1 MFYTRL
7 LILCTLAT
15 LAACQPKGAAAPA
28 TASTSGG
35 ASTPSDVSAP
45 AASAPAASAESSA
58 PVVIVNGTPISREFF
73 DYYAK
78 GLAGKNTIAELT
90 PEQKQQAL
98 DNLIRAQ
105 VIAQEASKEG
115 LDKDPGIAALLEL
128 ARLNVL
134 QQAVSDRYLK
144 DKKPTEQEA
153 RAEYET
159 QVGLLPHSEY
169 HVNHILVATE
179 GFARKLIGELEKGA
193 NFSDVAKRESMD
205 PSKTNGGDIGWLTPD
220 RIMKPFADAMV
231 ALKKGEY
238 THKPV
243 QTQYGWHIIRV
254 DDIRDVT
261 PPTFDQVHQRLDQ
274 VVQAKKFKAYT
285 DGLIKS
291 AQIEKKN

>member
-1 MFYTRL
+1 MIYTRFF
-7 LILCTLAT
+7 ILCA
-15 LAACQPKGAAAPA
+15 LAALTACQQKG
-28 TASTSGG
+28 
-35 ASTPSDVSAP
+35 SAP
-45 AASAPAASAESSA
+45 ASAASGAGSAAGTPAQSASTDDSA
-58 PVVIVNGTPISREFF
+58 PVAVVNGTPISRSFF

-78 GLAGKNTIAELT
+78 GLAGKASVAELT

-98 DNLIRAQ
+98 DNLVRAE
-105 VIAQEASKEG
+105 VIAQEATKEG
-115 LDKDPGIAALLEL
+115 LDKDPGNSALLQL

-159 QVGLLPHSEY
+159 QVGLLPHQEY
-169 HVNHILVATE
+169 HVAHILVATE
-179 GFARKLIGELEKGA
+179 GFARKLIAELEKGA

-285 DGLIKS
+285 DGLMKS
-291 AQIEKKN
+291 AQVEKKL

>member
-1 MFYTRL
+1 MSYPRL
-7 LILCTLAT
+7 LILCALAA
-15 LAACQPKGAAAPA
+15 LAACQQKGASSTPCA
-28 TASTSGG
+28 ASTSG
-35 ASTPSDVSAP
+35 TPAPSADN
-45 AASAPAASAESSA
+45 SA
-58 PVVIVNGTPISREFF
+58 PVATVNGTPISHSFY

-78 GLAGKNTIAELT
+78 GLAGKNSVAELT
-90 PEQKQQAL
+90 PEQKQLAL
-98 DNLIRAQ
+98 DNLVRAE
-105 VIAQEASKEG
+105 VIAQEATKEG
-115 LDKDPGIAALLEL
+115 LDKDPGTAALLQL

-134 QQAVSDRYLK
+134 QQAVSDVYLK

-159 QVGLLPHSEY
+159 QVGLLAHQEY
-169 HVNHILVATE
+169 HVAHILVATE
-179 GFARKLIGELEKGA
+179 GFARKIIGELEKGA

-261 PPTFDQVHQRLDQ
+261 PPSFDQVHQRLDQ

-285 DGLIKS
+285 DGLMKN
-291 AQIEKKN
+291 AQIEKKL

>member
-1 MFYTRL
+1 MIYTRFFV
-7 LILCTLAT
+7 LCALAA
-15 LAACQPKGAAAPA
+15 LAACQQKG
-28 TASTSGG
+28 
-35 ASTPSDVSAP
+35 SAP
-45 AASAPAASAESSA
+45 ASAASGATSAAGTPAQSASTDDSA
-58 PVVIVNGTPISREFF
+58 PVAVVNGTPISRSFF

-78 GLAGKNTIAELT
+78 GLAGKASVAELT

-98 DNLIRAQ
+98 DNLVRAE
-105 VIAQEASKEG
+105 VIAQEATKEG
-115 LDKDPGIAALLEL
+115 LDKDSGNAALLQL

-159 QVGLLPHSEY
+159 QVGLLPHQEY
-169 HVNHILVATE
+169 HVAHILVATE
-179 GFARKLIGELEKGA
+179 GFARKLIAELEKGA

-243 QTQYGWHIIRV
+243 QTQYGWHVIRV

-285 DGLIKS
+285 DGLMKS
-291 AQIEKKN
+291 AQVEKKL

>member
-1 MFYTRL
+1 MIYTR
-7 LILCTLAT
+7 ILVLCVLAA
-15 LAACQPKGAAAPA
+15 LAACQPKGAAPA
-28 TASTSGG
+28 TTTSSG
-35 ASTPSDVSAP
+35 AMSA
-45 AASAPAASAESSA
+45 AGSSA
-58 PVVIVNGTPISREFF
+58 PPASTDNSAPVAIVNGSPINRDFF
-73 DYYAK
+73 DFYAK
-78 GLAGKNTIAELT
+78 GVSGKNSLADLT

-98 DNLIRAQ
+98 DTLIRAQ
-105 VIAQEASKEG
+105 VIAQEATKEG
-115 LDKDPGIAALLEL
+115 LDKDPSTAALLQL

-159 QVGLLPHSEY
+159 EVGLLAHQEY

-179 GFARKLIGELEKGA
+179 GFARKLIAEIEKGA
-193 NFSDVAKRESMD
+193 NFTDVAKRESMD

-274 VVQAKKFKAYT
+274 VVQNKKFKAYS
-285 DGLIKS
+285 DGLMKN
-291 AQIEKKN
+291 AQIEKKL

>member
-1 MFYTRL
+1 MIYTRFF
-7 LILCTLAT
+7 ILCA
-15 LAACQPKGAAAPA
+15 LAALTACQQKG
-28 TASTSGG
+28 
-35 ASTPSDVSAP
+35 SAP
-45 AASAPAASAESSA
+45 ASAASGAGSAAGTPAPSASTDDSA
-58 PVVIVNGTPISREFF
+58 PVATVNGTTISRSFF
-73 DYYAK
+73 DFYAK
-78 GLAGKNTIAELT
+78 GLAGKNSVAELT

-98 DNLIRAQ
+98 DNLVRAE
-105 VIAQEASKEG
+105 VIAQEATKEG
-115 LDKDPGIAALLEL
+115 LDKDPGNSALLQL

-144 DKKPTEQEA
+144 DKKPTEQED

-159 QVGLLPHSEY
+159 QVGLLPHQEY
-169 HVNHILVATE
+169 HVAHILVATE
-179 GFARKLIGELEKGA
+179 GFARKLIAELEKGA

-220 RIMKPFADAMV
+220 RIMKPFADAML

-285 DGLIKS
+285 DGLMKS
-291 AQIEKKN
+291 AQVEKKL

>member
-1 MFYTRL
+1 MIYTR
-7 LILCTLAT
+7 ILVLCVLAT
-15 LAACQPKGAAAPA
+15 ALAACQPNATPPASSASSGA
-28 TASTSGG
+28 TS
-35 ASTPSDVSAP
+35 SP
-45 AASAPAASAESSA
+45 ASAEAPRSADNSA
-58 PVVIVNGTPISREFF
+58 PVAIVNGTPINRDFF
-73 DYYAK
+73 DFYAK
-78 GLAGKNTIAELT
+78 GVAGKNSIAELT
-90 PEQKQQAL
+90 TEQKQQAL
-98 DNLIRAQ
+98 DTLLRAQ
-105 VIAQEASKEG
+105 VIAQEAAKEG
-115 LDKDPGIAALLEL
+115 LDKDPSTAALLQL

-159 QVGLLPHSEY
+159 EVGLLAHQEY

-179 GFARKLIGELEKGA
+179 GFARKLIAELEKGA

-254 DDIRDVT
+254 EEIRDVQ

-274 VVQAKKFKAYT
+274 VVQNKKFKAYS
-285 DGLIKS
+285 DGLMKN
-291 AQIEKKN
+291 AQIEKKL

>member
-1 MFYTRL
+1 MNMIYTR
-7 LILCTLAT
+7 ILMLCALAAV
-15 LAACQPKGAAAPA
+15 AACQPKGAPS
-28 TASTSGG
+28 ASTATSSGSPS
-35 ASTPSDVSAP
+35 APSTPAG
-45 AASAPAASAESSA
+45 ATSAENSA
-58 PVVIVNGTPISREFF
+58 PVAIVNGTPINRDFF
-73 DYYAK
+73 AFYAQ
-78 GLAGKNTIAELT
+78 GVAGKNSMADLT
-90 PEQKQQAL
+90 PEQQQQAL

-105 VIAQEASKEG
+105 VIAQEAVKEG
-115 LDKDPGIAALLEL
+115 LDKDPSTAALIQLS
-128 ARLNVL
+128 RLNVL

-159 QVGLLPHSEY
+159 QVGLLPHQEY
-169 HVNHILVATE
+169 HVHHILVATE
-179 GFARKLIGELEKGA
+179 GFARKLIAELEKGA

-205 PSKTNGGDIGWLTPD
+205 PSKTNGGDIGYLTPD

-231 ALKKGEY
+231 TLKKGEY

-254 DDIRDVT
+254 EDIREVM

-285 DGLIKS
+285 DGLMKN
-291 AQIEKKN
+291 AQIEKKL

>member
-1 MFYTRL
+1 MFYTRIL
-7 LILCTLAT
+7 VLCTLAA
-15 LAACQPKGAAAPA
+15 LAACKPPGATAPA
-28 TASTSGG
+28 PASSSGG
-35 ASTPSDVSAP
+35 
-45 AASAPAASAESSA
+45 ASAPAAGAPAASTDNSA
-58 PVVIVNGTPISREFF
+58 PVAIVNGTPISREFF
-73 DYYAK
+73 DFYAK
-78 GLAGKNTIAELT
+78 GLAGKNTVAELT

-105 VIAQEASKEG
+105 VIAQEANKEG

-134 QQAVSDRYLK
+134 QQAVSDHYLK
-144 DKKPTEQEA
+144 DKKPSEQET

-159 QVGLLPHSEY
+159 QVGLLPHQEY

-179 GFARKLIGELEKGA
+179 GFARKLIAELEKGA
-193 NFSDVAKRESMD
+193 NFTDVAKRESMD

-261 PPTFDQVHQRLDQ
+261 PPTYDQVHQRLDQ

-285 DGLIKS
+285 DGLIKN
-291 AQIEKKN
+291 AQIEKRN

>member
-1 MFYTRL
+1 MIYTRILVLGL
-7 LILCTLAT
+7 LVAV
-15 LAACQPKGAAAPA
+15 AACQPKGAAPAPTPADASSPAAAAPA
-28 TASTSGG
+28 TST
-35 ASTPSDVSAP
+35 DN
-45 AASAPAASAESSA
+45 SA
-58 PVVIVNGTPISREFF
+58 PVATVNGTPISRDFYN
-73 DYYAK
+73 YYAQ
-78 GLAGKNTIAELT
+78 GLAGKNSVADLT

-98 DNLIRAQ
+98 DNLVRAE
-105 VIAQEASKEG
+105 VIAQEATKEG
-115 LDKDPGIAALLEL
+115 LDKEPATATLLRL

-134 QQAVSDRYLK
+134 QQAVSERYLK

-159 QVGLLPHSEY
+159 QVGLLPHQEY

-179 GFARKLIGELEKGA
+179 GFARKLIAELEKGA
-193 NFSDVAKRESMD
+193 NFTDVAKRESMD

-231 ALKKGEY
+231 TLKKGEY

-254 DDIRDVT
+254 EDIRDVT

-285 DGLIKS
+285 DGLMKN
-291 AQIEKKN
+291 AQIEKKL

>member
-1 MFYTRL
+1 MFYTRIL
-7 LILCTLAT
+7 VLCTLAA
-15 LAACQPKGAAAPA
+15 LAACKPPGATAPA
-28 TASTSGG
+28 PASSSGG
-35 ASTPSDVSAP
+35 
-45 AASAPAASAESSA
+45 ASAPAAGAPAASTDNSA
-58 PVVIVNGTPISREFF
+58 PVAIVNGTPISREFF
-73 DYYAK
+73 DFYAK
-78 GLAGKNTIAELT
+78 GLAGKNTVAELT

-105 VIAQEASKEG
+105 VIAQEANKEG

-134 QQAVSDRYLK
+134 QQAVSDHYLK
-144 DKKPTEQEA
+144 DKKPSEQET

-159 QVGLLPHSEY
+159 QVGLLPHQEY

-179 GFARKLIGELEKGA
+179 SFARKLIAELEKGA

-285 DGLIKS
+285 DGLVKN
-291 AQIEKKN
+291 AQVEKKN

>member
-1 MFYTRL
+1 MNYTRFVVIGL
-7 LILCTLAT
+7 LLV
-15 LAACQPKGAAAPA
+15 LAACQPKGAAPVAAPADASTSAAAAPA
-28 TASTSGG
+28 T
-35 ASTPSDVSAP
+35 SADN
-45 AASAPAASAESSA
+45 SA
-58 PVVIVNGTPISREFF
+58 PVATVNGTPISREYYN
-73 DYYAK
+73 YYAQ
-78 GLAGKNTIAELT
+78 GLAGKNSVADLT

-98 DNLIRAQ
+98 DNLVRAE
-105 VIAQEASKEG
+105 VIAQEATKEG
-115 LDKDPGIAALLEL
+115 LDKEPATATLLKL

-159 QVGLLPHSEY
+159 QVGLLPHQEY

-179 GFARKLIGELEKGA
+179 GFARKLIAELEKGA

-231 ALKKGEY
+231 TLKKGEY
-238 THKPV
+238 THKPI
-243 QTQYGWHIIRV
+243 QTQYGWHIIKV
-254 DDIRDVT
+254 EDIRDVT

-285 DGLIKS
+285 DGLMKN
-291 AQIEKKN
+291 AQIEKKL

>member
-1 MFYTRL
+1 MIYTRFF
-7 LILCTLAT
+7 ILCA
-15 LAACQPKGAAAPA
+15 LAALTACQQKG
-28 TASTSGG
+28 
-35 ASTPSDVSAP
+35 SAP
-45 AASAPAASAESSA
+45 ASAASGAGSAAGTPAPSASTDDSA
-58 PVVIVNGTPISREFF
+58 PVATVNGTTISRSFF
-73 DYYAK
+73 DFYAK
-78 GLAGKNTIAELT
+78 GLAGKNSVAELT

-98 DNLIRAQ
+98 DNLVRAE
-105 VIAQEASKEG
+105 VIAQEATKEG
-115 LDKDPGIAALLEL
+115 LDKDPGNSALLQL

-144 DKKPTEQEA
+144 DKKPTEQED

-159 QVGLLPHSEY
+159 QVGLLPHQEY
-169 HVNHILVATE
+169 HVAHILVATE
-179 GFARKLIGELEKGA
+179 GFARKLIAELEKGA
-193 NFSDVAKRESMD
+193 NFSEVAKRESMD

-220 RIMKPFADAMV
+220 RIMKPFADAML

-285 DGLIKS
+285 DGLMKS
-291 AQIEKKN
+291 AQVEKKL

>member
-1 MFYTRL
+1 MFYTRIL
-7 LILCTLAT
+7 VLCTLAA
-15 LAACQPKGAAAPA
+15 LAACKPPGATAPA
-28 TASTSGG
+28 PASSSGG
-35 ASTPSDVSAP
+35 
-45 AASAPAASAESSA
+45 ASAPAAGAPAASTDNSA
-58 PVVIVNGTPISREFF
+58 PVAIVNGTPISREFF
-73 DYYAK
+73 DFYAK
-78 GLAGKNTIAELT
+78 GLAGKNTVAELT

-105 VIAQEASKEG
+105 VIAQEANKEG

-134 QQAVSDRYLK
+134 QQAVSDHYLK
-144 DKKPTEQEA
+144 DKKPSEQET

-159 QVGLLPHSEY
+159 QVGLLPHQEY

-179 GFARKLIGELEKGA
+179 GFARKLIAELEKGA
-193 NFSDVAKRESMD
+193 NFTDVAKRESMD
-205 PSKTNGGDIGWLTPD
+205 PSKTNGGLTPD

-261 PPTFDQVHQRLDQ
+261 PPTYDQVHQRLDQ

-285 DGLIKS
+285 DGLMKS

>member
-1 MFYTRL
+1 MFYTRIL
-7 LILCTLAT
+7 VLCTLAA
-15 LAACQPKGAAAPA
+15 LAACKPPGATAPA
-28 TASTSGG
+28 PASSSGG
-35 ASTPSDVSAP
+35 
-45 AASAPAASAESSA
+45 ASAPAAGAPAASTDNSA
-58 PVVIVNGTPISREFF
+58 PVAIVNGTPISREFF

-105 VIAQEASKEG
+105 VIAQEANKEG

-134 QQAVSDRYLK
+134 QQAVSDHYLK
-144 DKKPTEQEA
+144 DKKPSEQET

-159 QVGLLPHSEY
+159 QVGLLPHQEY

-179 GFARKLIGELEKGA
+179 GFARKLIAELEKGA
-193 NFSDVAKRESMD
+193 NFTDVAKRESMD

-261 PPTFDQVHQRLDQ
+261 PPTYDQVHQRLDQ

-285 DGLIKS
+285 DGLMKS

>member
-1 MFYTRL
+1 MSYPRL
-7 LILCTLAT
+7 FILCALAA
-15 LAACQPKGAAAPA
+15 LAACQQKGA
-28 TASTSGG
+28 S
-35 ASTPSDVSAP
+35 STPSAAG
-45 AASAPAASAESSA
+45 AASSSGTPAPSADNSA
-58 PVVIVNGTPISREFF
+58 PVATVNGTPISHSFY

-78 GLAGKNTIAELT
+78 GLAGKNSVAELT
-90 PEQKQQAL
+90 PEQKQLAL
-98 DNLIRAQ
+98 DNLVRAE
-105 VIAQEASKEG
+105 VIAQEATKEG
-115 LDKDPGIAALLEL
+115 LDKDPGTDALLQL

-134 QQAVSDRYLK
+134 QQAVSDVYLK

-159 QVGLLPHSEY
+159 QVGLLAHQEY
-169 HVNHILVATE
+169 HVAHILVATE
-179 GFARKLIGELEKGA
+179 GFARKIIGELEKGA
-193 NFSDVAKRESMD
+193 NFSEVAKRESMD

-261 PPTFDQVHQRLDQ
+261 PPSFDQVHQRLDQ

-285 DGLIKS
+285 DGLMKN
-291 AQIEKKN
+291 AQIEKKL

>member
-1 MFYTRL
+1 MIHTRFFVLGL
-7 LILCTLAT
+7 LVV
-15 LAACQPKGAAAPA
+15 LAACQPKGAAPAPTTAGAGTSAAAAPA
-28 TASTSGG
+28 T
-35 ASTPSDVSAP
+35 SADN
-45 AASAPAASAESSA
+45 SA
-58 PVVIVNGTPISREFF
+58 PVATVNGTPISREFYEF
-73 DYYAK
+73 YAQ
-78 GLAGKNTIAELT
+78 GLAGKNSVADLT

-98 DNLIRAQ
+98 DNLVRAE
-105 VIAQEASKEG
+105 VIGQEATKEG
-115 LDKDPGIAALLEL
+115 LDKEPATATLLRL

-134 QQAVSDRYLK
+134 QQSVSDRYLK

-159 QVGLLPHSEY
+159 QVGLLPHQEY

-179 GFARKLIGELEKGA
+179 GFARKLIAELEKGA
-193 NFSDVAKRESMD
+193 NFTDVAKCESMD

-231 ALKKGEY
+231 TLKKGEY

-254 DDIRDVT
+254 EDIRDVT

-285 DGLIKS
+285 DGLMKN
-291 AQIEKKN
+291 AQIEKKL

>member
-1 MFYTRL
+1 MNYTRYIVLGL
-7 LILCTLAT
+7 LLV
-15 LAACQPKGAAAPA
+15 LAACQPKSTAPAAAAPTDASTSAAAAPA
-28 TASTSGG
+28 TA
-35 ASTPSDVSAP
+35 ADH
-45 AASAPAASAESSA
+45 SA
-58 PVVIVNGTPISREFF
+58 PVATVNGTPISREYFNF
-73 DYYAK
+73 YAQ
-78 GLAGKNTIAELT
+78 GLAGKNSVADLT

-98 DNLIRAQ
+98 DNLVRAE
-105 VIAQEASKEG
+105 VIAQEATKEG
-115 LDKDPGIAALLEL
+115 LDKEPATATLLKL

-159 QVGLLPHSEY
+159 QVGLLPHQEY
-169 HVNHILVATE
+169 HVAHILVATE
-179 GFARKLIGELEKGA
+179 GFARKLIAEIEKGA
-193 NFSDVAKRESMD
+193 NFSDIAKRESMD

-238 THKPV
+238 THKPI

-285 DGLIKS
+285 DGLMKNS
-291 AQIEKKN
+291 QIEKKL

>member
-1 MFYTRL
+1 MNYTRFIVLGL
-7 LILCTLAT
+7 LLV
-15 LAACQPKGAAAPA
+15 LAACQPKGTAPSAAAPTDASTSTAAAPA
-28 TASTSGG
+28 TA
-35 ASTPSDVSAP
+35 ADN
-45 AASAPAASAESSA
+45 SA
-58 PVVIVNGTPISREFF
+58 PVATVNGTPISREYYN
-73 DYYAK
+73 YYAQ
-78 GLAGKNTIAELT
+78 GLAGKNSVADLT

-105 VIAQEASKEG
+105 VIAQEANKEG

-159 QVGLLPHSEY
+159 QVGLLPHQEY
-169 HVNHILVATE
+169 HVAHILVATE
-179 GFARKLIGELEKGA
+179 GFARKLIAELEKGA

-231 ALKKGEY
+231 TLKKGEY
-238 THKPV
+238 THKPI

-285 DGLIKS
+285 DGLMKN
-291 AQIEKKN
+291 AQIEKKL

>member
-1 MFYTRL
+1 MIYTR
-7 LILCTLAT
+7 IFALCALAA
-15 LAACQPKGAAAPA
+15 LAACQQKGTAPA
-28 TASTSGG
+28 STTSG
-35 ASTPSDVSAP
+35 AMSTPGTP
-45 AASAPAASAESSA
+45 AQPTSTDNSA
-58 PVVIVNGTPISREFF
+58 PVATVNGTPISRAFF
-73 DYYAK
+73 DFYAK
-78 GLAGKNTIAELT
+78 GLAGKNSVADLT

-98 DNLIRAQ
+98 DNLVRAE
-105 VIAQEASKEG
+105 VIAQQATKEG
-115 LDKDPGIAALLEL
+115 LDKDPGNAALLQL

-159 QVGLLPHSEY
+159 QVGLLAHQEY
-169 HVNHILVATE
+169 HVAHILVATE
-179 GFARKLIGELEKGA
+179 GFARKLIAELEKGA

-238 THKPV
+238 TRKPV

-285 DGLIKS
+285 DGLMKS
-291 AQIEKKN
+291 AQVEKKL

>member
-1 MFYTRL
+1 MSYPRL
-7 LILCTLAT
+7 FILCALAA
-15 LAACQPKGAAAPA
+15 LAACQQKGASSTPSAAGA
-28 TASTSGG
+28 ASTSG
-35 ASTPSDVSAP
+35 AP
-45 AASAPAASAESSA
+45 APSADNSA
-58 PVVIVNGTPISREFF
+58 PVATVNGTPISHSFY

-78 GLAGKNTIAELT
+78 GLAGKNSVAELT
-90 PEQKQQAL
+90 PEQKQLAL
-98 DNLIRAQ
+98 DNLVRAE
-105 VIAQEASKEG
+105 VIAQEATKEG
-115 LDKDPGIAALLEL
+115 LDKDPGTAALLQL

-134 QQAVSDRYLK
+134 QQAVSDVYLK

-159 QVGLLPHSEY
+159 QVGLLAHQEY
-169 HVNHILVATE
+169 HVAHILVATE
-179 GFARKLIGELEKGA
+179 GFARKIIGELEKGA

-261 PPTFDQVHQRLDQ
+261 PPSFDQVHQRLDQ

-285 DGLIKS
+285 DGLMKN
-291 AQIEKKN
+291 AQIEKKL

>member
-1 MFYTRL
+1 MFYTRVL
-7 LILCTLAT
+7 VLCTLAA
-15 LAACQPKGAAAPA
+15 LASCEPKAASAPGSA
-28 TASTSGG
+28 GG
-35 ASTPSDVSAP
+35 ASAPAAGAPAAGAP
-45 AASAPAASAESSA
+45 AASADNSA
-58 PVVIVNGTPISREFF
+58 PVVIVNGTPISRDFYDF
-73 DYYAK
+73 YAK
-78 GLAGKNTIAELT
+78 GFAGKNTVAELT

-105 VIAQEASKEG
+105 VIAQEANKEG

-144 DKKPTEQEA
+144 DKKPTEQET

-159 QVGLLPHSEY
+159 QVGLLAHQEY

-261 PPTFDQVHQRLDQ
+261 PPTYDQVHQRLDQ

-285 DGLIKS
+285 DGLVKS
-291 AQIEKKN
+291 AQIEKKQP